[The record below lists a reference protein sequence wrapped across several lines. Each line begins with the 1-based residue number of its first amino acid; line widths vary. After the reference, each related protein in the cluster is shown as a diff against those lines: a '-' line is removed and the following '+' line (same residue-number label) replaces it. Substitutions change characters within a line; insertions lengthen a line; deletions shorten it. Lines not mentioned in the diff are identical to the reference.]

1 VEIIPQLDRQTD
13 RETDRRTDGQTV
25 RFIRLAELRRGKNVI
40 SSAEGKDRVQC
51 GCNSAGQAKWTKM
64 RDGEVRRLMVKSVR
78 CSVVVADQCSAA
90 RLVCTSC

>member
-1 VEIIPQLDRQTD
+1 VTDRQTERQTD
-13 RETDRRTDGQTV
+13 GRTDRQSGSYV
-25 RFIRLAELRRGKNVI
+25 SPRLAELRRGKNVI